1 MSEEQTLSMEPVVNT
16 ENADTVTDLSTEE
29 KDSLLIGEDME
40 RQQDTLLAG
49 KYKDAAEL
57 ETAYKELE
65 KKLGE
70 KSEPVSEEPESK
82 TEPEKEDSKDEEDSK
97 DTEPNLLD
105 QLWEEGTTNKLTKE
119 TFEKLSKMNPVDVA
133 KMAMQQRSE
142 AQKAPQSREFTD
154 QDVQQIH
161 GLVGG
166 SDNYNNMMSWANQNV
181 PEQEINMYD
190 SVMELGNPVA
200 AYFAVQA
207 LALKYQD
214 QSGRDGQLVRGK
226 APKSTAD
233 VFNSQAEMIKAMED
247 DRYNDDPA
255 YREEVLK
262 KLERSNINF

>member
-40 RQQDTLLAG
+40 RQQETLLAG
-49 KYKDAAEL
+49 KYKDAKDL
-57 ETAYKELE
+57 EQAYVELE

-82 TEPEKEDSKDEEDSK
+82 TEPEEEAPK

-142 AQKAPQSREFTD
+142 AQKAPESREFTD

-166 SDNYNNMMSWANQNV
+166 SDNYNNMMSWAQQNV
-181 PEQEINMYD
+181 HETEINMYD
-190 SVMELGNPVA
+190 AVMETGNPQA

-233 VFNSQAEMIKAMED
+233 VFNSQAELIRAMED

-255 YREEVLK
+255 YRQEVQA
-262 KLERSNINF
+262 KLERSNVNF

>member
-16 ENADTVTDLSTEE
+16 ENAESFDDLTVEE
-29 KDSLLIGEDME
+29 KESALIGADME
-40 RQQDTLLAG
+40 RQQETLLAG

-82 TEPEKEDSKDEEDSK
+82 TETEEEAPKDKEQ
-97 DTEPNLLD
+97 NILD
-105 QLWEEGTTNKLTKE
+105 QLWDEGSNNKLTKE
-119 TFEKLSKMNPVDVA
+119 TFEKLKGMDPIEVA
-133 KMAMQQRSE
+133 KMAMQQRSNTQ
-142 AQKAPQSREFTD
+142 AAPQSREFTD

-181 PEQEINMYD
+181 PEQEVSMYD
-190 SVMELGNPVA
+190 AVMELGNPMA

-214 QSGRDGQLVRGK
+214 QSGKDGQLVTGK

-233 VFNSQAEMIKAMED
+233 VFNSQAELIKAMED

-255 YREEVLK
+255 YRQEIQA

>member
-1 MSEEQTLSMEPVVNT
+1 MSEDQTFSMEPVTNT
-16 ENADTVTDLSTEE
+16 ENADSVDDLTTEE

-40 RQQDTLLAG
+40 RQQENLLAG
-49 KYKDAAEL
+49 KYKDANEL

-82 TEPEKEDSKDEEDSK
+82 TEDKEEAPK
-97 DTEPNLLD
+97 DTEPNFLD
-105 QLWEEGTTNKLTKE
+105 QLWEEGTNNKLSKE

-166 SDNYNNMMSWANQNV
+166 SENYNNMMSWANQNV

-190 SVMELGNPVA
+190 AVMELGNPLA
-200 AYFAVQA
+200 AYFAVQS

-214 QSGRDGQLVRGK
+214 AAGRDGQLVKGK

-233 VFNSQAEMIKAMED
+233 VFNSQAELIKAMED

-255 YREEVLK
+255 YREAIQA

>member
-1 MSEEQTLSMEPVVNT
+1 
-16 ENADTVTDLSTEE
+16 
-29 KDSLLIGEDME
+29 ME
-40 RQQDTLLAG
+40 RQQDNLLAG

-70 KSEPVSEEPESK
+70 KSEPVSEETDSK
-82 TEPEKEDSKDEEDSK
+82 TEPKEEAPE
-97 DTEPNLLD
+97 DTEPNFLD
-105 QLWEEGTTNKLTKE
+105 QLWEEGTNNKLSKE

-142 AQKAPQSREFTD
+142 AQQSRKFTD

-166 SDNYNNMMSWANQNV
+166 TNNYNNMMSWANQNI

-190 SVMELGNPVA
+190 SVMDTGNPMA

-214 QSGRDGQLVRGK
+214 QAGRDGKMVTGK
-226 APKSTAD
+226 APKSTSD
-233 VFNSQAEMIKAMED
+233 VFNSQQEMIKAMED
-247 DRYNDDPA
+247 DRYADDPA
-255 YREEVLK
+255 YREAILQ

>member
-1 MSEEQTLSMEPVVNT
+1 MTEEQTLSMESETNT
-16 ENADTVTDLSTEE
+16 ENAESVTDLSTEE

-40 RQQDTLLAG
+40 RQQENLLAG

-82 TEPEKEDSKDEEDSK
+82 TEPEEESSN
-97 DTEPNLLD
+97 DTEPNFLD
-105 QLWEEGTTNKLTKE
+105 QLWEEGTNNKLTKE

-154 QDVQQIH
+154 KDVQQIH

-166 SDNYNNMMSWANQNV
+166 EENYNNMIGWANQNM
-181 PEQEINMYD
+181 PEQEVKMYD
-190 SVMELGNPVA
+190 AVMDKGDPLS

-207 LALKYQD
+207 MALRYQD
-214 QSGRDGQLVRGK
+214 KVGRDGQLVTGK
-226 APKSTAD
+226 APKQTSD
-233 VFNSQAEMIKAMED
+233 VFNSQQEMVKAMED
-247 DRYNDDPA
+247 PRYNDDPA
-255 YREEVLK
+255 YREAILQ

>member
-40 RQQDTLLAG
+40 RQQETLLAG

-82 TEPEKEDSKDEEDSK
+82 TETEEEAPKDKEQ
-97 DTEPNLLD
+97 NILD
-105 QLWEEGTTNKLTKE
+105 QLWDEGSNNKLTKE
-119 TFEKLSKMNPVDVA
+119 TFEKLKGMDPIEVA
-133 KMAMQQRSE
+133 KMAMQQRSNT
-142 AQKAPQSREFTD
+142 QTAPQSREFTD

-181 PEQEINMYD
+181 PEQEVNMYD
-190 SVMELGNPVA
+190 AVMELGNPQA

-255 YREEVLK
+255 YREEILQ

>member
-16 ENADTVTDLSTEE
+16 ENAESVTDLSTEE

-49 KYKDAAEL
+49 KYKDAKDL
-57 ETAYKELE
+57 EQAYVELE

-70 KSEPVSEEPESK
+70 KSEPVSKEPESK
-82 TEPEKEDSKDEEDSK
+82 TEPDEEAPK
-97 DTEPNLLD
+97 DKEQNILD
-105 QLWEEGTTNKLTKE
+105 QLWDEGSNNKLTKE
-119 TFEKLSKMNPVDVA
+119 TFEKIKGMDPIEVA
-133 KMAMQQRSE
+133 KMAMQQRSDS
-142 AQKAPQSREFTD
+142 QKAPQSREFTD
-154 QDVQQIH
+154 QDVQKIH

-181 PEQEINMYD
+181 SEQEINMYD
-190 SVMELGNPVA
+190 AVMELGNPVA

-255 YREEVLK
+255 YREAILQ

>member
-1 MSEEQTLSMEPVVNT
+1 MSEEQTLSMESEGNT
-16 ENADTVTDLSTEE
+16 ENAESVTDLSTEE

-40 RQQDTLLAG
+40 RQQEGLLAG
-49 KYKDAAEL
+49 KYKDAS
-57 ETAYKELE
+57 ELE
-65 KKLGE
+65 KAYLELQGKLGE
-70 KSEPVSEEPESK
+70 KSEPVSEKPESK
-82 TEPEKEDSKDEEDSK
+82 NETEEEAPK
-97 DTEPNLLD
+97 DTEPNFLD
-105 QLWEEGTTNKLTKE
+105 QLWEEGTNNKLTKE

-133 KMAMQQRSE
+133 KMAMQQRSDL
-142 AQKAPQSREFTD
+142 QKAPQTREFTE

-214 QSGRDGQLVRGK
+214 QAGRDGQLVTGK

-233 VFNSQAEMIKAMED
+233 VFKSQAELIKAMED

-255 YREEVLK
+255 YREAIQD
-262 KLERSNINF
+262 KLQRSNINF

>member
-1 MSEEQTLSMEPVVNT
+1 MSEEQTLSMETEINT
-16 ENADTVTDLSTEE
+16 ENAESVTDLSTEE

-40 RQQDTLLAG
+40 RQQDGLLAG
-49 KYKDAAEL
+49 KYKDAQEL

-65 KKLGE
+65 RKLGE

-82 TEPEKEDSKDEEDSK
+82 TEPEKEAPK

-133 KMAMQQRSE
+133 KRAMQQRSE

-166 SDNYNNMMSWANQNV
+166 QENYNNMMSWANQNV

-190 SVMELGNPVA
+190 AVMETGNPQA

-214 QSGRDGQLVRGK
+214 ASGRDGQLVTGK

-233 VFNSQAEMIKAMED
+233 VFNSQAELIRAMED

-255 YREEVLK
+255 YRQEVQA
-262 KLERSNINF
+262 KLERSNVNF

>member
-40 RQQDTLLAG
+40 RQQETLLAG

-82 TEPEKEDSKDEEDSK
+82 TETEEEAPK

-119 TFEKLSKMNPVDVA
+119 TFEKLSNMNPVDVA

-166 SDNYNNMMSWANQNV
+166 SDNYNNMMSWAQQNV

-190 SVMELGNPVA
+190 AVMEIGNPQA

-255 YREEVLK
+255 YREEVLQ

>member
-1 MSEEQTLSMEPVVNT
+1 MSEDQTFSMEPVVNT
-16 ENADTVTDLSTEE
+16 ENADSVDDLTVEE

-40 RQQDTLLAG
+40 RQQENLLAG
-49 KYKDAAEL
+49 KYKDANEL

-70 KSEPVSEEPESK
+70 KSDGDSEEVESENE
-82 TEPEKEDSKDEEDSK
+82 TEEEASNDV
-97 DTEPNLLD
+97 EENFLD
-105 QLWEEGTTNKLTKE
+105 QLWEEGTNDKLSKE
-119 TFEKLSKMNPVDVA
+119 TFEKLSKMNPVEVA
-133 KMAMQQRSE
+133 KMAMQQRSQ
-142 AQKAPQSREFTD
+142 AQQAPQAREFTES
-154 QDVQQIH
+154 DVQQIQ

-166 SDNYNNMMSWANQNV
+166 QENYNNMMGWAADNV
-181 PEQEINMYD
+181 PEQEVNLFD
-190 SVMELGNPVA
+190 AVMDKGDPLA

-207 LALKYQD
+207 MALRYQD
-214 QSGRDGQLVRGK
+214 GVGRDGQMVRGK

-255 YREEVLK
+255 YREAILQ

>member
-1 MSEEQTLSMEPVVNT
+1 MSEEQTLTMDESQDT
-16 ENADTVTDLSTEE
+16 EVLSEE
-29 KDSLLIGEDME
+29 EQDSLKVGEAME
-40 RQQDTLLAG
+40 AEGDQLLAG
-49 KYKDAAEL
+49 KYKNAEEL
-57 ETAYKELE
+57 EKAHIELQ

-70 KSEPVSEEPESK
+70 KSEPDSEKPKSK
-82 TEPEKEDSKDEEDSK
+82 TEPEKEAPK

-105 QLWEEGTTNKLTKE
+105 QLWEEGTNNKLTKE
-119 TFEKLSKMNPVDVA
+119 TFDKLSKMNPVDVA

-142 AQKAPQSREFTD
+142 AQNAPQSREFTD

-166 SDNYNNMMSWANQNV
+166 SDNYNNMMSWATQNV

-190 SVMELGNPVA
+190 AVMELGNPLA

-214 QSGRDGQLVRGK
+214 ASGRDGRMVTGK
-226 APKSTAD
+226 PPKQTAD
-233 VFNSQAEMIKAMED
+233 QFKSQAEMVKAMED
-247 DRYNDDPA
+247 PRYNDDPA
-255 YREEVLK
+255 YREAILE

>member
-1 MSEEQTLSMEPVVNT
+1 MSEEQTFSMEPVVNT
-16 ENADTVTDLSTEE
+16 ENADSPADLSNEE
-29 KDSLLIGEDME
+29 KDSLLIGEQME
-40 RQQDTLLAG
+40 NQQEQLLAG
-49 KYKDAAEL
+49 KYKDAQEL
-57 ETAYKELE
+57 ESAYKELE

-82 TEPEKEDSKDEEDSK
+82 NETEKEAPN
-97 DTEPNLLD
+97 DTEPNFLD
-105 QLWEEGTTNKLTKE
+105 QLWEEGTNNKLSKE

-133 KMAMQQRSE
+133 KLAMQQRSE
-142 AQKAPQSREFTD
+142 ALNTPQSREFTD

-166 SDNYNNMMSWANQNV
+166 SDNYNNMMAWANQNV

-190 SVMELGNPVA
+190 AVMETGNPTA

-207 LALKYQD
+207 LALKYAD
-214 QSGRDGQLVRGK
+214 QSGRDGQLVTGK

-233 VFNSQAEMIKAMED
+233 VFNSQQEMVQAMED
-247 DRYNDDPA
+247 PRYNDDPA
-255 YREEVLK
+255 YREAILQ